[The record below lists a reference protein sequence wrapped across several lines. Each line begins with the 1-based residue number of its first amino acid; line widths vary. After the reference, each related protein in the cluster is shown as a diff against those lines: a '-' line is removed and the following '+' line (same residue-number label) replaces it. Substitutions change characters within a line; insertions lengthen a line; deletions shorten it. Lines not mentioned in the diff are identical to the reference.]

1 MTESIL
7 RVRQLTKRFGKRVAV
22 DNLDLDVRAGEIMGF
37 LGPNGAGK
45 TTTIKMIM
53 GFLFEDEGTII
64 INGYNLREDYE
75 KAMGQV
81 GGIVE
86 NPEMYTNLS
95 GRQNLELY
103 ANLHGIKDKAEI
115 DRVIETVQMENRMD
129 EKVKR
134 YSLGMKQ
141 RVGLALA
148 LVHKPRVL
156 ILDEPTNGL
165 DPAGIRHLRDIL
177 KHLAHTEGVAVLVSS
192 HQLSEMELLCDR
204 VTVIDQGRLIVVRNL
219 KEDEDETDSTGEKVD
234 NGLRVWTWLIEIPN
248 TAALESRVWGDEI
261 LTPEI
266 VDGQRLRV
274 IANEQQLLQIQQA
287 LLTQGHPIRNLKRE
301 VANLEDTY
309 LKLTEKSK
317 IE

>member
-1 MTESIL
+1 MAEAIL
-7 RVRQLTKRFGKRVAV
+7 SVRQLTKRFGKRIAV
-22 DNLDLDVRAGEIMGF
+22 DKLDLEVRAGEIMGF

-53 GFLFEDEGTII
+53 GFLFEDEGTIV
-64 INGYNLREDYE
+64 INGFNLREDYE
-75 KAMGQV
+75 QAMGQV

-86 NPEMYTNLS
+86 NPEMYTGLS

-103 ANLHGIKDKAEI
+103 AHLHGIKDKAVI
-115 DRVIETVQMENRMD
+115 DQAIELVQMEHRID

-148 LVHKPRVL
+148 IVHRPKVL

-177 KHLAHTEGVAVLVSS
+177 KHLAHVQGVAVLVSS

-204 VTVIDQGRLIVVRNL
+204 VTVIDQGRLIDVRDL
-219 KEDEDETDSTGEKVD
+219 KNNGDSETVAADAVPPAFRVWSWLFEIADASILDEPDFAALVPGAEKVD
-234 NGLRVWTWLIEIPN
+234 GVRFRV
-248 TAALESRVWGDEI
+248 AAD
-261 LTPEI
+261 
-266 VDGQRLRV
+266 
-274 IANEQQLLQIQQA
+274 EQQLLGIQRAVLEHGQV
-287 LLTQGHPIRNLKRE
+287 IRGLKRE
-301 VANLEDTY
+301 VENLEETY
-309 LKLTEKSK
+309 LKLTEKSR